1 MDSTGLLE
9 LLVVLLAVFA
19 VVMVLRK
26 RYHSNL
32 PLLFYLAALVF
43 TNWADRVVNPYLMYT
58 GLVFALLLRF
68 EFMGGGFS
76 KFIAFMTCG
85 GLSVVA
91 WIMVTDVLG

>member
-19 VVMVLRK
+19 VVMVMRQ

-43 TNWADRVVNPYLMYT
+43 TNWADRLVNPYLMYT
-58 GLVFALLLRF
+58 GLVLALLLRF
-68 EFMGGGFS
+68 EFMGSGFS

-85 GLSVVA
+85 ALSLVA
-91 WIMVTDVLG
+91 WNMIADVIG

>member
-1 MDSTGLLE
+1 MDATGMLE

-19 VVMVLRK
+19 VFMVVRK

-43 TNWADRVVNPYLMYT
+43 TNWADRIVNPYLMYT

-68 EFMGGGFS
+68 EFMGSGFS
-76 KFIAFMTCG
+76 KFIAIMTCG
-85 GLSVVA
+85 GLSLVA
-91 WIMVTDVLG
+91 WNMITDVLG